1 MKIGCCV
8 PHDQVA
14 AARQAGFAFAELS
27 VARSLCPL
35 EDGAWWRARRAE
47 IEAGGLPILATNVF
61 FPGEWRLTGPAVDAA
76 ATRRYAETAV
86 QRAAELGVRV
96 MVLGSGGA
104 RRVPDGYPREAAAG
118 QLAALLATIGDIAA
132 PHGITIA
139 LEPLRK
145 AETNLVH
152 TVAEAVEIVRP
163 LAHPHV
169 AALADLYHIEEEGEP
184 LDDILA
190 AGRLLAHVH
199 VADTGRLAPGTGQ
212 YDYPGFFARLRQ
224 VGYQGGV
231 SVECKW
237 QDFAREAP
245 AARAFLERMA
255 GGM

>member
-1 MKIGCCV
+1 MEIGCCV
-8 PHDQVA
+8 PHDEIP

-35 EDGAWWRARRAE
+35 EDEAWWRARRAE
-47 IEAGGLPILATNVF
+47 IQAGGLPILATNVF
-61 FPGEWRLTGPAVDAA
+61 FPGDWRLTGPQADLQ
-76 ATRRYAETAV
+76 ATRRYAQTAV
-86 QRAAELGVRV
+86 QRVAELGVRV

-104 RRVPDGYPREAAAG
+104 RRVPDGYPREAALDQLRAT
-118 QLAALLATIGDIAA
+118 LAAIGDIAA

-152 TVAEAVEIVRP
+152 TVAEAIEIVRP

-169 AALADLYHIEEEGEP
+169 AALADLYHIYEEGEP
-184 LDDILA
+184 LDNVLA
-190 AGRLLAHVH
+190 AGPLLAHVH

-237 QDFAREAP
+237 QEWAREAP

-255 GGM
+255 AGL